1 MADNSLFKSAVSEGS
16 CEPDSQQTSLDNT
29 QQPSNTEES
38 KQRLPSKHP
47 AAQQISSVEAK
58 PRETA
63 ELKPIGT
70 KHLERIPLD
79 EHSPHSGEQLTPSSF
94 LKVGDSKSPRDSL
107 QVPSAEAKET
117 FERVPTRKQTEPSA
131 KPDTSLKN
139 LIKGADI
146 DRSPGGHRSPMQ
158 TFSRQPHQT
167 LSTYAK
173 PRQSEQQPTPNK
185 SIPQQDESEKTE
197 PVTKAPQPPK
207 LQSQAE
213 SQKPSSE
220 SAKSVEESGKWWYIG
235 LAVVAAVGVGLLWR
249 RHNS

>member
-1 MADNSLFKSAVSEGS
+1 MADNSLYKSAVSEGS
-16 CEPDSQQTSLDNT
+16 YEQDSQQSSLENT
-29 QQPSNTEES
+29 QQPSSTEES
-38 KQRLPSKHP
+38 KQRLPSDHP
-47 AAQQISSVEAK
+47 AAQQISSVDAK

-79 EHSPHSGEQLTPSSF
+79 EHSPQLGEQLTPSSF
-94 LKVGDSKSPRDSL
+94 LKVGESKSPRDSL
-107 QVPSAEAKET
+107 QVPSTEAKET

-146 DRSPGGHRSPMQ
+146 DRSPGGYRSPIQ
-158 TFSRQPHQT
+158 TSSLQPHQT
-167 LSTYAK
+167 LSAYAK
-173 PRQSEQQPTPNK
+173 PRQSEQQPTPKK
-185 SIPQQDESEKTE
+185 SAQDESDKTDPQ
-197 PVTKAPQPPK
+197 PVTKAPLPPK
-207 LQSQAE
+207 PQSQAE
-213 SQKPSSE
+213 PQKPSSE
-220 SAKSVEESGKWWYIG
+220 SNKGVEESGKWWYIG